1 MGAARM
7 RATAATAAVTVAV
20 VTAVVAVAGCSP
32 AGGGPSGGRTQDP
45 LRPPA
50 IATSPPT
57 PSTPSTAPSHPS
69 PSAPSAPSSLV
80 GRGRLVP
87 RYEDGRTAEDRRT
100 QRFLQD
106 NQVLEHIAAFANERI
121 ALAYDVPVVA
131 KSCGGA
137 NASWDPRARDITYC
151 YELVEETRPVFL
163 EQAAREGSGSA
174 ADRTRAADDGVIGF
188 SNGVLLHELGH
199 GLVDMY
205 DLPITGKE
213 EDAVDQ
219 LATLLLATGGEQH
232 IDYAVSTI
240 NAWGAL
246 ADAQEAGDLSG
257 LFSDEHSLSA
267 QRFYNEICW
276 LYGSNPD
283 AFASAVIAVGNP
295 DGVLPP
301 LRAEGCRHEYEQIR
315 RSWNRLLRPYLK

>member
-7 RATAATAAVTVAV
+7 RAVAAVTVAAV
-20 VTAVVAVAGCSP
+20 SVITAATGCSSAGNGSAGPKTKDAAQSP
-32 AGGGPSGGRTQDP
+32 AS
-45 LRPPA
+45 A
-50 IATSPPT
+50 SASPG
-57 PSTPSTAPSHPS
+57 H
-69 PSAPSAPSSLV
+69 
-80 GRGRLVP
+80 GRLIP
-87 RYEDGRTAEDRRT
+87 RYDTGRTAQDRRI

-106 NQVLEHIAAFANERI
+106 NEVLERVAAFVDDRI
-121 ALAYDVPVVA
+121 ALSYDVPVIA
-131 KSCGGA
+131 KSCGRA

-151 YELVEETRPVFL
+151 YELVEETMPIFQ
-163 EQAAREGSGSA
+163 EQAARQGPGGA
-174 ADRTRAADDGVIGF
+174 AERARAVDEDIIGF

-232 IDYAVSTI
+232 IDYAVSTL
-240 NAWGAL
+240 NTWGAL

-276 LYGSNPD
+276 LYGSDPD
-283 AFASAVIAVGNP
+283 AFESVVIAVGNP
-295 DGVLPP
+295 DGVLPE
-301 LRAEGCRHEYEQIR
+301 LRAEGCRHEYEQIEK
-315 RSWNRLLRPYLK
+315 SWGRLLEPYLK

>member
-1 MGAARM
+1 MGTARM
-7 RATAATAAVTVAV
+7 WAMAAATVAAVTAAT
-20 VTAVVAVAGCSP
+20 TATGCSS
-32 AGGGPSGGRTQDP
+32 AGDGSAGARTQDA
-45 LRPPA
+45 LRSPATTASPPA
-50 IATSPPT
+50 PPSPP
-57 PSTPSTAPSHPS
+57 
-69 PSAPSAPSSLV
+69 APSSSPAPSSP
-80 GRGRLVP
+80 GGHGRLIP
-87 RYEDGRTAEDRRT
+87 RYEDGRTAQDRRT

-106 NQVLEHIAAFANERI
+106 NEVLEHVTAFANQRI
-121 ALAYDVPVVA
+121 ALSYDVPVIA

-151 YELVEETRPVFL
+151 YELVEETRPVFR
-163 EQAAREGSGSA
+163 EQAAREGSPDA
-174 ADRTRAADDGVIGF
+174 ADRAKAADDGVIGF

-199 GLVDMY
+199 ALVDMY

-276 LYGSNPD
+276 LYGSDPN
-283 AFASAVIAVGNP
+283 AFESAVIAVGNP
-295 DGVLPP
+295 DGVLPQ
-301 LRAEGCRHEYEQIR
+301 LRAEGCRHEYEQIE
-315 RSWNRLLRPYLK
+315 RSWNRLLKPYLK

>member
-1 MGAARM
+1 MWPVA
-7 RATAATAAVTVAV
+7 AAVATVAV
-20 VTAVVAVAGCSP
+20 AVAAAGCSS
-32 AGGGPSGGRTQDP
+32 AGDGSAGARTPDAV
-45 LRPPA
+45 RPPA
-50 IATSPPT
+50 AAASPP
-57 PSTPSTAPSHPS
+57 PAPSPPS
-69 PSAPSAPSSLV
+69 PPSASSASSASSAA

-87 RYEDGRTAEDRRT
+87 RYEDGRTAADRRT

-106 NQVLEHIAAFANERI
+106 NEVLERVAAFANERI

-151 YELVEETRPVFL
+151 YELVEETRPVFQ
-163 EQAAREGSGSA
+163 EQAAREAGSA
-174 ADRTRAADDGVIGF
+174 QARAKAADDGVIGF

-257 LFSDEHSLSA
+257 MFSDEHSLSA

-276 LYGSNPD
+276 LYGSNPG
-283 AFASAVIAVGNP
+283 AFASVVIAVGNP
-295 DGVLPP
+295 DGVLPQ
-301 LRAEGCRHEYEQIR
+301 LRAEGCRHEYEQIE
-315 RSWNRLLRPYLK
+315 RSWTRLLQPYLK

>member
-7 RATAATAAVTVAV
+7 RAVAAVTVAAASV
-20 VTAVVAVAGCSP
+20 IAAATGCSSTGSGSTGPKTQNAAQSPAVPASASAP
-32 AGGGPSGGRTQDP
+32 AG
-45 LRPPA
+45 
-50 IATSPPT
+50 
-57 PSTPSTAPSHPS
+57 H
-69 PSAPSAPSSLV
+69 
-80 GRGRLVP
+80 GRLIP
-87 RYEDGRTAEDRRT
+87 RYDTGRTAQDRRT

-106 NQVLEHIAAFANERI
+106 NEVLERVAGFVNDRI
-121 ALAYDVPVVA
+121 ALSYDVPVIA

-137 NASWDPRARDITYC
+137 NASWDPQARNITYC
-151 YELVEETRPVFL
+151 YELVEETRPIFE
-163 EQAAREGSGSA
+163 EQAAREGSGSPA
-174 ADRTRAADDGVIGF
+174 ERAEAVDDDIIGF

-219 LATLLLATGGEQH
+219 LATLLLATGGERH
-232 IDYAVSTI
+232 IDYAVSTL
-240 NAWGAL
+240 NTWGAL

-276 LYGSNPD
+276 LYGSDPE
-283 AFASAVIAVGNP
+283 AFRSVVISVGNP
-295 DGVLPP
+295 DGVLPE
-301 LRAEGCRHEYEQIR
+301 LRAEGCRHEYEQIKK
-315 RSWNRLLRPYLK
+315 SWNRLLEPYLK

>member
-7 RATAATAAVTVAV
+7 RAVAAAAVASVAA
-20 VTAVVAVAGCSP
+20 AVAAAAGCSSPGDGSTGTRTPDTLRTPATPTTPTTPPSLPLPSFPFSP
-32 AGGGPSGGRTQDP
+32 AGQ
-45 LRPPA
+45 
-50 IATSPPT
+50 
-57 PSTPSTAPSHPS
+57 
-69 PSAPSAPSSLV
+69 
-80 GRGRLVP
+80 GRLIP
-87 RYEDGRTAEDRRT
+87 GYEDGRTAQDRRT

-106 NQVLEHIAAFANERI
+106 NEVLERVTAFANERI
-121 ALAYDVPVVA
+121 ALAYDVPVIA

-151 YELVEETRPVFL
+151 YELVEETRPVFR

-174 ADRTRAADDGVIGF
+174 AARAKAADDGVIGF

-199 GLVDMY
+199 ALVDMY

-219 LATLLLATGGEQH
+219 LATLLLATGGAQH

-283 AFASAVIAVGNP
+283 AFESAVIAVGNP
-295 DGVLPP
+295 DGVLPQ
-301 LRAEGCRHEYEQIR
+301 LRAEGCRHEYEQIEK
-315 RSWNRLLRPYLK
+315 SWNTLLKPYLK

>member
-7 RATAATAAVTVAV
+7 RAVAAGAVAAVSASVIVIVAATGCSSAVGGPAGPRTATAAR
-20 VTAVVAVAGCSP
+20 SP
-32 AGGGPSGGRTQDP
+32 AA
-45 LRPPA
+45 PA
-50 IATSPPT
+50 
-57 PSTPSTAPSHPS
+57 
-69 PSAPSAPSSLV
+69 SASASASA
-80 GRGRLVP
+80 GHGRLIP
-87 RYEDGRTAEDRRT
+87 RYETGRTAQDRRI

-106 NQVLEHIAAFANERI
+106 NEVLERVAAFVGDRI
-121 ALAYDVPVVA
+121 ALSYDVPVIA

-137 NASWDPRARDITYC
+137 NASWDPRTRDITYC
-151 YELVEETRPVFL
+151 YELVGETRPVFQ
-163 EQAAREGSGSA
+163 EQAAREGSGSPA
-174 ADRTRAADDGVIGF
+174 ERARAVDEDIIGF

-219 LATLLLATGGEQH
+219 LATLLLATGGERH
-232 IDYAVSTI
+232 IDYAVSTL
-240 NAWGAL
+240 NTWGAL

-276 LYGSNPD
+276 LYGSDPD
-283 AFASAVIAVGNP
+283 AFRSVVVAVGNP
-295 DGVLPP
+295 DGVLPQ
-301 LRAEGCRHEYEQIR
+301 LRAEGCRHEYEQIEK
-315 RSWNRLLRPYLK
+315 SWGRLLEPYLK

>member
-1 MGAARM
+1 M
-7 RATAATAAVTVAV
+7 AATAALTATAMVAV
-20 VTAVVAVAGCSP
+20 TATGCSP
-32 AGGGPSGGRTQDP
+32 AGENSSGGRTQ
-45 LRPPA
+45 A
-50 IATSPPT
+50 AAHPPT
-57 PSTPSTAPSHPS
+57 TPPTTAPTPPS
-69 PSAPSAPSSLV
+69 PASPV
-80 GRGRLVP
+80 GHGRLVA

-106 NQVLEHIAAFANERI
+106 NHVLERVTAFANERI
-121 ALAYDVPVVA
+121 TLAYDVPVIA

-137 NASWDPRARDITYC
+137 NASWDPHAKNITYC

-163 EQAAREGSGSA
+163 EQAAHQDTGRPTA
-174 ADRTRAADDGVIGF
+174 RARAADDGVIGF
-188 SNGVLLHELGH
+188 SNGVILHELGH
-199 GLVDMY
+199 ALVDMY

-219 LATLLLATGGEQH
+219 LATLLLATGGKQH

-246 ADAQEAGDLSG
+246 ADAQETGDLSG

-276 LYGSNPD
+276 LYGSDPHT
-283 AFASAVIAVGNP
+283 FASAVITIDNP
-295 DGVLPP
+295 DGVLPQ
-301 LRAEGCRHEYEQIR
+301 LRAEGCQDEYQQIR
-315 RSWNRLLRPYLK
+315 KSWNTLLHPYLK